1 MRSPI
6 STILSH
12 EESFQVIRRSR
23 VAYPVHN
30 RKLLQWVQ
38 EVAELCQPNA
48 IYWCDGSQ
56 AEYNAL
62 MAQMVAAGS
71 AIPLKRRPNS
81 FLFRSDPSDVARAES
96 RTFIGTPN
104 KDDAGPTNNWV
115 CDEELKRTMIELY
128 RGCMRGRTMYVIPFS
143 MGPLDSPMAKI
154 GVEIS
159 DSPYVVC
166 NMHIMT
172 RVGEKVIK
180 VLGPDG
186 DFVPCLHSLGAPL
199 APGQKDVPWPCAP
212 MEKKYISHFPQ
223 ENLIWSFGSGYGG
236 NALLGKKC
244 FALRIASAMARREG
258 WMAEHMLILRL
269 INPEGKQYHIAAAFP
284 SACGKTNLAMI
295 TPTIPGWKAE
305 CIGDDIA
312 WMRIGPDGR
321 LYAIN
326 PESGFFGVAP
336 GTSYQSNPVA
346 METIKQNTIFTNCA
360 LTEDGDI
367 WWEGMDGPPP
377 AHLIDWKGRDWYS
390 DHSEPAAHPNA
401 RFTVSAA
408 QCPIISSDWEK
419 PEGVPIDI
427 FIFGGRRAGVVPLVT
442 EAFDWDHGVFLGAT
456 ASSETTAANIGTVG
470 TLRRDPF
477 AMQPFCGYNMADYFQ
492 HWFEMGDRLG
502 SKAPRIFYV
511 NWFRKTPEGRWLWP
525 GYGENSRVLKWMCER
540 VDGKVGARWTP
551 IGLLPNESD
560 LDLTGLHIEPDHL
573 RELLRVDVDAWRA
586 EIPDIERYFAQFGD
600 RLPQRLRHQL
610 HALQVRLDM
619 GVAEAAW
626 PPPQISS
633 S

>member
-1 MRSPI
+1 
-6 STILSH
+6 
-12 EESFQVIRRSR
+12 
-23 VAYPVHN
+23 
-30 RKLLQWVQ
+30 
-38 EVAELCQPNA
+38 
-48 IYWCDGSQ
+48 
-56 AEYNAL
+56 

-610 HALQVRLDM
+610 HALQVRL
-619 GVAEAAW
+619 G
-626 PPPQISS
+626 
-633 S
+633 